1 MNYCMRQNPVNIFTF
16 IDNRGK
22 INANRTTCIYIYCI
36 KNKTVSSLSLQVCSI
51 RLLFLSKRWHWKLYK
66 YNHHIITLKP
76 GHLFEEMLSFFY
88 WFNMKYKLRARSCWN
103 GVSFEG
109 CWREHFMMSKGAV
122 FSWWYGDIF
131 LFLIHVIWF
140 ISIDKSV
147 TNQR

>member
-76 GHLFEEMLSFFY
+76 GHLFEEMLSFFIDST
-88 WFNMKYKLRARSCWN
+88 WNISWEHEVAEMVSRSKDAEENILWWVKEPSFHDNMVIY
-103 GVSFEG
+103 F
-109 CWREHFMMSKGAV
+109 F
-122 FSWWYGDIF
+122 FWYM
-131 LFLIHVIWF
+131 
-140 ISIDKSV
+140 
-147 TNQR
+147 